1 MCQLKTVH
9 MASCVVKMVPGH
21 CCPNVKQGKS
31 FRFGLDFSVF
41 LPESE
46 IEKWTG

>member
-1 MCQLKTVH
+1 MCQLKIVH

-21 CCPNVKQGKS
+21 CCPVKQEKS